1 MDRKLGPVRFKRTEQ
16 RLFNLSPD
24 RLQPSFGVCGAVL
37 EMLYIAFKLLNAIFC
52 GSQLDGEPVGH
63 GHGSVNIL
71 LRESGGLLE
80 HGNKRLPRFI
90 NGTTFAVRNVPR
102 RESHDRHFLR
112 LLFHLLTPPILFS
125 RRPNKHHS
133 AALARIYVR

>member
-1 MDRKLGPVRFKRTEQ
+1 MHRKLGPVRFKRTEQ

-24 RLQPSFGVCGAVL
+24 RLQPSFGVRGALL
-37 EMLYIAFKLLNAIFC
+37 EMLYIAFELLNAIFC

-63 GHGSVNIL
+63 GHGSINIL
-71 LRESGGLLE
+71 LRESGGLPE

-90 NGTTFAVRNVPR
+90 NGTTFAVRNLSR
-102 RESHDRHFLR
+102 REPDDRHFLR

-125 RRPNKHHS
+125 GRPNKHYS